1 MDPLT
6 LAAIGKLASKV
17 LKRRAGK
24 GAAQA
29 ESAGSRAASAGNSI
43 VHRAPSV
50 EAPPATTQTAPIKAQ
65 GSEGAP
71 VKPEVAERMGRF
83 AEAMAAPAEK
93 PGQGYT
99 RGDLVADRFRGVA
112 AAARR
117 SAEAGKNIPGM
128 NASWEQFDTLAR
140 GRGLKF

>member
-1 MDPLT
+1 MGPVA
-6 LAAIGKLASKV
+6 LAAIATLASKA
-17 LKRRAGK
+17 LKGAGK
-24 GAAQA
+24 GAAESA
-29 ESAGSRAASAGNSI
+29 SAGSDI
-43 VHRAPSV
+43 VHQAPSV
-50 EAPPATTQTAPIKAQ
+50 EAPPAATNSAPVKAQ

-71 VKPEVAERMGRF
+71 VKPQMAERMGRF